1 MRVMKRKDNASRR
14 VPEKKAATEEEIE
27 AAIEDLTDEELLR
40 LRQYARSRINALKR
54 RALGRD
60 DADLLQQAITDT
72 LSGERRWNKEAVD
85 FSGHL
90 TGAMRSIAWKWRKQ
104 FNADEPYLE
113 SEVVRTTPEGKETNP
128 MLNATSPALDARRV
142 EAARAELEHVE
153 KLVSVREVAALLV
166 AGMCDK
172 MTGHEIKEEFDISQ
186 KQLETEMR
194 WVRRTL
200 RADRDKGDSNA

>member
-1 MRVMKRKDNASRR
+1 MKRKDIASRR
-14 VPEKKAATEEEIE
+14 VPEEKAATEEEIE
-27 AAIEDLTDEELLR
+27 AAIEALTDDELRR
-40 LRQYARSRINALKR
+40 LRQYARSRIDALRR
-54 RALGRD
+54 RALGKD
-60 DADLLQQAITDT
+60 HTDLLQQAITDT
-72 LSGERRWNKEAVD
+72 LSKERRWNKEAVD
-85 FSGHL
+85 FPGHL
-90 TGAMRSIAWKWRKQ
+90 TGAMRSIVWKWRKQ

-113 SEVVRTTPEGKETNP
+113 SEVVRTTPEGKEINP

-153 KLVSVREVAALLV
+153 KLVAGRDLASLLV

-172 MTGHEIKEEFDISQ
+172 MTGPEIKEEFGISQ